1 MISVADLPLPVD
13 LLKWQQARLNSLLY
27 R

>member
-1 MISVADLPLPVD
+1 MISAVDLLLPVD